1 MSWNAT
7 YEKETKR
14 REGVSE
20 RERET
25 RLTNSDIA
33 NNNNTCELY
42 IQRRQLYQ
50 FEDLLDI
57 YTHL

>member
-14 REGVSE
+14 REGV
-20 RERET
+20 RET

-50 FEDLLDI
+50 FEDSLDI